1 MAIPAL
7 FDINDDGEDRG
18 YQAANSE
25 VLSLTLRDPS
35 QASTVLFQVWNPAGP
50 DPELGIAANPPRASG
65 GAPILNLATGTQGG
79 QAVMPGDVTDPVTV
93 VMPGSGSHSWIVRC
107 VVNGGQRT
115 LGNGRVVTDPALIYE
130 RGVWIPTGYDTRK
143 IIATESQQFSVE
155 GWADAINAMIEAGVS
170 PGIYTPP
177 GTGAVVRAV
186 VDWLSDDVLATN
198 FMTAAEKA
206 AAYDATFALDH
217 QPAIQKALDHAL
229 YKNAFGIA
237 AGQRVRLPGGVLRIN
252 STIHVGYG
260 TDFRSI
266 ELVGQG
272 KREGGTYESG
282 GCGTVIR
289 AFFNQ
294 GPAIAI
300 QGARSTV
307 VRGMTIMGVN
317 ADVCFNA
324 CFGPASMAHVEASGW
339 VDPSL
344 PAASSSRYSPY
355 AGIAID
361 PYTGPVP
368 TPSYP
373 AVSYPAFLGGGTP
386 QYEKGQSRD
395 VLIEDVR
402 ISGFVAGIAQ
412 QPGDADGNG
421 DFTKVSRVSFF
432 FCTYGFTWG
441 NSQARAQVIEHCI
454 FAGLHTGFASSV
466 HGKQMGNPLITA
478 TDCAF
483 ETMIQIFEEMN
494 LGFGVGPLLEGCFA
508 EAIYKIG
515 KCNGVSQN
523 AGSLKFLNTELGF
536 SWWARY
542 GVPTWV
548 LEMEGSMQARFENVF
563 FYLSGAGKGVLN
575 FRCTGSSIDNM
586 PAQQLAFE
594 GCQTQGDAWT
604 GGLYEKAAHNATL
617 GITVSGGSRSVER
630 FSCRTGYLRNLTTG
644 NLLGTGVL
652 YTERAIA
659 PRHLL
664 APVYAKRLKSL
675 VGDNDP
681 GVEVAWQSFNFSIT
695 SVTSTVG
702 RVVTLVI
709 DSLTTQALMHFG
721 GDVGDYMVS
730 GATGACFVVKS
741 RTGTTLV
748 LEAVSGYDKDGNLLS
763 GIIATG
769 IMSPIHNRRYAI
781 PAVLYGDTTAGNPTV
796 ANLTLGNGG
805 TPTLADILTADDYLY
820 VDQEVD
826 QIINPFD
833 GSARLVSF
841 NQGARTMTFQ
851 GNFNYSQ
858 TRRRFAIFVRPAF
871 PNA

>member
-18 YQAANSE
+18 YQAANGE
-25 VLSLTLRDPS
+25 VLSLKLRDPS
-35 QASTVLFQVWNPAGP
+35 GASTVLFQVWNPAGP
-50 DPELGIAANPPRASG
+50 DPDLGIAANPPRASG
-65 GAPILNLATGTQGG
+65 GAPVLTLETGTQGG
-79 QAVMPGDVTDPVTV
+79 QAVMPGDVTDTVTV
-93 VMPGSGSHSWIVRC
+93 VMPGFGSHSWIVRC

-130 RGVWIPTGYDTRK
+130 RGVWIPTGFDTRK
-143 IIATESQQFSVE
+143 IVATESQQFSVE
-155 GWADAINAMIEAGVS
+155 GWADAVNGMIEAGVS

-186 VDWLSDDVLATN
+186 VDWLDEDVLATN
-198 FMTAAEKA
+198 FMTAAEKT
-206 AAYDATFALDH
+206 AAYNATFALDH
-217 QPAIQKALDHAL
+217 QPAIQRAIHHAM

-252 STIHVGYG
+252 STIHLGYG

-272 KREGGTYESG
+272 KREGGSYESG
-282 GCGTVIR
+282 GCGTAIR

-300 QGARSTV
+300 QGARSSV
-307 VRGMTIMGVN
+307 VRGMTIMGMN
-317 ADVCFNA
+317 GDHTFAC
-324 CFGPASMAHVEASGW
+324 CFGAASMAHIEASGW
-339 VDPSL
+339 VDPTF

-361 PYTGPVP
+361 PYTGPIP

-373 AVSYPAFLGGGTP
+373 AVTYPAFLGGGTP

-412 QPGDADGNG
+412 HPGDADGNG

-441 NSQARAQVIEHCI
+441 NSQARAQVLEHCI
-454 FAGLHTGFASSV
+454 FAGMHTGFASSV

-575 FRCTGSSIDNM
+575 FRCAGTAIDSM

-604 GGLYEKAAHNATL
+604 GGLYEKAAYNATL
-617 GITVSGGSRSVER
+617 GITVSGGSRSVDR

-659 PRHLL
+659 LRHLL

-721 GDVGDYMVS
+721 GDVGDYMIS
-730 GATGACFVVKS
+730 GATGAAFVVKS

-748 LEAVSGYDKDGNLLS
+748 LEAVSGYDMNGNLLS
-763 GIIATG
+763 GIVAAG
-769 IMSPIHNRRYAI
+769 IMSPIHNRRYAV

-841 NQGARTMTFQ
+841 NQGARTMTFA
-851 GNFNYSQ
+851 GNFNYTQ